1 MTGIDFGIGFLL
13 VRALFF
19 SFFIPFINVCL
30 LIQFNFYKNNK
41 QLIRYLM
48 LIFLVVLS
56 CFLTV
61 LIIRNFRKNGFTLLY
76 TYAISISLLSIV
88 KLYLNYKKQQ

>member
-13 VRALFF
+13 IRALFF

-30 LIQFNFYKNNK
+30 FIQFNFYKNKK

-48 LIFLVVLS
+48 LTFLVGLS
-56 CFLTV
+56 CILTV
-61 LIIRNFRKNGFTLLY
+61 LIIRNFRENGFTLLY
-76 TYAISISLLSIV
+76 IYAISISLLSIV
-88 KLYLNYKKQQ
+88 KRYINNKKQQ

>member
-19 SFFIPFINVCL
+19 LFFISFINVCL
-30 LIQFNFYKNNK
+30 FIKFDFYKNKK

-48 LIFLVVLS
+48 LIFLVGLS

-76 TYAISISLLSIV
+76 IYSISISLLSII
-88 KLYLNYKKQQ
+88 KQYLNNKKQQ

>member
-13 VRALFF
+13 IRALFF

-30 LIQFNFYKNNK
+30 FIQFNFYKNKK

-48 LIFLVVLS
+48 LTFLVSLS
-56 CFLTV
+56 CILTV
-61 LIIRNFRKNGFTLLY
+61 LIIRNFRENGFTLLY
-76 TYAISISLLSIV
+76 IYAISISLLSII
-88 KLYLNYKKQQ
+88 KQYINNKKQQ